1 MRSLTGAMV
10 GSWRRLDKGSRGH
23 HEPQTFETVHVYH
36 GINFEKLFHR
46 DVEPEYDGVFF
57 KIMEAFD
64 GLSEENLKDRTQ
76 EVVTEVE
83 KAHAAYVE
91 RVKNEVEPGQR
102 IEMWAFWDFY
112 VLTVNCV
119 PYRHIGQRLL
129 SDVVLELERI
139 GKWKDLPELGQT
151 LRESFNDPTDD
162 DITGNEMYT
171 LEQWLNFNLWLARL
185 IGSGLK
191 RGMNLV
197 LWSVAFGLEEDLE
210 QLQVDLAR
218 VREERKQMIEKN
230 LKTKK
235 EKRAEREQIWRE
247 DHGLEGGPSSSVAN
261 EPRKEDEVPGM
272 QPMDRSKGLDEASA
286 KIGDDTAVGSK
297 TLCPEAVTRITV
309 AAEFFIQA
317 APTMLQESLL
327 WHTRGPFDDSTQ
339 RVFRA
344 GPLFAGTFGFNLE
357 RWGFWKRRLGGL
369 RSHLGDEEAEK
380 NVDEAL
386 GKMSAVEV
394 AVAGH
399 L

>member
-1 MRSLTGAMV
+1 MASSEADTRRSQ
-10 GSWRRLDKGSRGH
+10 GH
-23 HEPQTFETVHVYH
+23 HEPQTFETVDVYH

-46 DVEPEYDGVFF
+46 DVEPEYDDLFF

-64 GLSEENLKDRTQ
+64 GLSQDNLKDRTQ
-76 EVVTEVE
+76 EVVSEAE

-91 RVKNEVEPGQR
+91 RVKNEVEAGQR

-112 VLTVNCV
+112 VLTVSCV
-119 PYRHIGQRLL
+119 PYRHIGQQLL
-129 SDVVLELERI
+129 SDVVLELERV
-139 GKWKDLPELGQT
+139 GKTENPQWKDLPELGQT

-171 LEQWLNFNLWLARL
+171 LEQWLNFNSWLARL

-191 RGMNLV
+191 RGINLV

-210 QLQVDLAR
+210 QLEQDLAR
-218 VREERKQMIEKN
+218 MREERREMIEKN
-230 LKTKK
+230 LQRKK
-235 EKRAEREQIWRE
+235 EKRAERERTWRE
-247 DHGLEGGPSSSVAN
+247 EHGLEGGPSSSVAN
-261 EPRKEDEVPGM
+261 EPIKEDEVADT
-272 QPMDRSKGLDEASA
+272 QPINRSNGLDEACA
-286 KIGDDTAVGSK
+286 KIGDDAAVGSK
-297 TLCPEAVTRITV
+297 TLCPEAVTRVTV

-327 WHTRGPFDDSTQ
+327 WHTGGPFDDSTQ

-344 GPLFAGTFGFNLE
+344 GPLFPGAFGFNLE
-357 RWGFWKRRLGGL
+357 RWGFWKRRLGES

-386 GKMSAVEV
+386 EKMSVVEV
-394 AVAGH
+394 AVTGH